1 MVPLVVHVVDQI
13 WSTSTLLLVKTVVFG
28 AINAVRTPP
37 RPPSPCHAASTYPP
51 YTKLGLPG
59 STVPLV
65 VHVVDQIWSTSTLLL
80 VITAYYLRSHP
91 AATPVTPRHAP
102 RHPVTD
108 PLRRPVPY
116 AYPHCAFRPP
126 LIPVRTSVSQMLTLF
141 PYFRTLCYPLR
152 TPFVPPF
159 PARTSVPAPCPM

>member
-1 MVPLVVHVVDQI
+1 MPVVDQI
-13 WSTSTLLLVKTVVFG
+13 WSTRALLLVKTVVFG

-37 RPPSPCHAASTYPP
+37 PPPLPHHTASTYPP

-91 AATPVTPRHAP
+91 AATPVTLPR
-102 RHPVTD
+102 R
-108 PLRRPVPY
+108 
-116 AYPHCAFRPP
+116 
-126 LIPVRTSVSQMLTLF
+126 
-141 PYFRTLCYPLR
+141 
-152 TPFVPPF
+152 
-159 PARTSVPAPCPM
+159 